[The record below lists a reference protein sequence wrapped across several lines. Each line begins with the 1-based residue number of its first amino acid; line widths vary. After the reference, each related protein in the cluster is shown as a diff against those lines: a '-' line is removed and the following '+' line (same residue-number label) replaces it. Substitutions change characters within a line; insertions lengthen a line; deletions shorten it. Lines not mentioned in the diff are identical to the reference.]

1 MDDYLLLEH
10 VRAGNQEAF
19 DEFYQRYHQYI
30 FQIAYKVLANRP
42 EAEDVTQ
49 EVFIEVYQKCDQYQA
64 SRGSIKAWVAVKT
77 RSRAIDRLRK
87 KPEVLA
93 DKLEDIITNAS
104 PAADQFVIEK
114 MEKDILRA
122 ALLKLP
128 LPQQQAIY
136 HMYYDHFTQK
146 EISLKTNRPLGSV
159 KSSIRYGLQNLKK
172 QKSLL
177 RWIGSGGGDK

>member
-1 MDDYLLLEH
+1 MDDYLLLEQMC
-10 VRAGNQEAF
+10 VGNQEAF
-19 DEFYQRYHQYI
+19 DQFYQRYHQYI

-42 EAEDVTQ
+42 EAEDLTQ
-49 EVFIEVYQKCDQYQA
+49 EVFIEIYQRCDQYQV
-64 SRGSIKAWVAVKT
+64 SRGSVKAWIAVKV

-93 DKLEDIITNAS
+93 DKLEDIITNSS
-104 PAADQFVIEK
+104 PSADQFVIKK
-114 MEKDILRA
+114 MEKDLLQA

-128 LPQQQAIY
+128 LSQQQAIY
-136 HMYYDHFTQK
+136 HMYYDQFTQK
-146 EISLKTNRPLGSV
+146 EIAVKSNRPLGSV

-172 QKSLL
+172 QKSLI

>member
-1 MDDYLLLEH
+1 VDDYLLLEQMS
-10 VRAGNQEAF
+10 AGNKEAF

-42 EAEDVTQ
+42 EAEDITQ
-49 EVFIEVYQKCDQYQA
+49 EVFIEIYQKCDQYQA

-77 RSRAIDRLRK
+77 RSRSIDRLRK
-87 KPEVLA
+87 KPEMLA
-93 DKLEDIITNAS
+93 DKLEDIIINAS

-114 MEKDILRA
+114 MEKDLLRA

-136 HMYYDHFTQK
+136 HMYYDQFTQK
-146 EISLKTNRPLGSV
+146 EIALKTNRPLGSV